1 MRVLSLFDLPSRID
15 RLVLASGSP
24 RRVELLTE
32 MGFDPIVRPQ
42 DIDEAAALE
51 AFANSFDEELGEDF
65 AEALDEQ
72 PTCEEMVRHLAECK
86 AMSALEDETKPG
98 DVILAADTIVAI
110 DGEELGKPHSEED
123 AIEMLHAL
131 SGRTHE
137 VSTGVCL
144 LSPMR
149 TGGHRSFSFYET
161 TRVTFY
167 ELDDANIEAYVK
179 TGEPLDKA
187 GAYGIQGLGRT
198 LVRTIEGDYFNVVG
212 LPVAKTMRALE
223 AFVGKSV

>member
-1 MRVLSLFDLPSRID
+1 MSLFDLPSRID

-24 RRVELLTE
+24 RRVELLRE

-65 AEALDEQ
+65 VEE

-86 AMSALEDETKPG
+86 AMSALGEETKPG

-131 SGRTHE
+131 SGHTHE

-144 LSPMR
+144 LSPTR

-167 ELDDANIEAYVK
+167 ELDDTTIEAYVK

-212 LPVAKTMRALE
+212 LPVDKTMRALE
-223 AFVGKSV
+223 AFVGKSD

>member
-1 MRVLSLFDLPSRID
+1 MSLFDLPGRID

-65 AEALDEQ
+65 VEE

-86 AMSALEDETKPG
+86 AMSALGEETKPG

-110 DGEELGKPHSEED
+110 DGEELGKPHSEKD

-144 LSPMR
+144 LSPTR

-161 TRVTFY
+161 TSVTFY
-167 ELDDANIEAYVK
+167 ELDDATIEAYVK

-223 AFVGKSV
+223 AFVGKSD

>member
-42 DIDEAAALE
+42 DIDEAAALK

-65 AEALDEQ
+65 VEE

-123 AIEMLHAL
+123 AIEMLHTL

-144 LSPMR
+144 LSPTR

-161 TRVTFY
+161 TSVTFY
-167 ELDDANIEAYVK
+167 ELDDATIEAYVK

-223 AFVGKSV
+223 AFVGKSD